1 MSRQARIVEVTPHP
15 SRVLLL
21 RLLVAEGLDGRCG
34 MSECEECG
42 ACIAVHDATAILRGE
57 S

>member
-1 MSRQARIVEVTPHP
+1 MSAAWQPEMDH
-15 SRVLLL
+15 L
-21 RLLVAEGLDGRCG
+21 RRRRERMAEGLDGRCG